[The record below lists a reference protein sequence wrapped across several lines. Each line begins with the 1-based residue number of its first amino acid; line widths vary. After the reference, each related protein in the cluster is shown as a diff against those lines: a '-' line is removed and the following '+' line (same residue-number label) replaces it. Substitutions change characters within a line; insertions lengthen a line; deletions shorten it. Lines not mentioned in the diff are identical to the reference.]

1 LVQKQARH
9 AKLDTLL
16 MYDRRDNELKVGDAE
31 ACASAK
37 AWVDEMA

>member
-16 MYDRRDNELKVGDAE
+16 MYDRRDNELKVYSSRD
-31 ACASAK
+31 
-37 AWVDEMA
+37 ML